1 MMTYH
6 TNIAASQK
14 LTMRE
19 LSPKVFLTEKKR
31 DNTGRLKHSGADGWM
46 NGGGILRVCRIQ
58 GSVVLRCLSPLP

>member
-1 MMTYH
+1 MITYH

-46 NGGGILRVCRIQ
+46 NEWGRNLEGV
-58 GSVVLRCLSPLP
+58 